1 MSAAIE
7 RFLDYGRYQRGYRP
21 RTLKAYRQNVREL
34 EAFLEIERIPFEP
47 SAIDHKV
54 LRNCMGW
61 LGVGNRS
68 RARARAAWSSFF
80 KYLCIHEGWPS
91 KTVRLLATPRYS
103 RPLPR
108 WHPYS
113 EIKLLLEAPDDS
125 VKGKRDKAI
134 MELLFA
140 AGIRVGELVAI
151 DLRDLY
157 LEQRQV
163 LIHGKG
169 NKQRL
174 EPFGKP
180 AQAALERW
188 LDVRKK
194 QRRTRAL
201 FLSLS
206 GPGTGTRISARSVE
220 RNVLKKYGKQV
231 GLETWPHKFRHSY
244 ATILHDRGMKEREL
258 QELLGHE
265 NLTTTMQ
272 YVHASPE
279 HVMKVYKKAHPKA

>member
-7 RFLDYGRYQRGYRP
+7 RFLDNAQYQQGKAAN
-21 RTLKAYRQNVREL
+21 TLKAYKGDLLQL
-34 EAFLEIERIPFEP
+34 QAFLEIEQIPFEP
-47 SAIDHKV
+47 AAIDHKV
-54 LRNCMGW
+54 FRQCMGW

-68 RARARAAWSSFF
+68 LARKRACWSSFF

-91 KTVRLLATPRYS
+91 NPVRLVATPRYS

-113 EIKLLLEAPDDS
+113 EIKLLLAAPDDS
-125 VKGKRDKAI
+125 PKGKRDRAI
-134 MELLFA
+134 LELLFA
-140 AGIRVGELVAI
+140 TGIRVGELVAI

-163 LIHGKG
+163 LIYGKG
-169 NKQRL
+169 KKQRL
-174 EPFGKP
+174 EPFGKH
-180 AQAALERW
+180 AAAKLEGW
-188 LDVRKK
+188 IKVRKK
-194 QRRTRAL
+194 RTKAL
-201 FLSLS
+201 FLSLH
-206 GPGTGTRISARSVE
+206 GPGTGSRISARSIE